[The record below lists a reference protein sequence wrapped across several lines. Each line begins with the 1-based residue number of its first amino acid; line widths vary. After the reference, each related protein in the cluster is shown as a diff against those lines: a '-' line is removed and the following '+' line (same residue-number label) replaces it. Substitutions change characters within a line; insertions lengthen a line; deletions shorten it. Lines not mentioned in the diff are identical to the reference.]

1 MKKIYD
7 ISLTI
12 TPGMPVW
19 PGQPGV
25 KLVRIEKIED
35 GANANV
41 SKVEMSVHT
50 GTHVDAP
57 YHFLNHEK
65 TVEALPLDVMMGAAQ
80 VIELPDSCAVIDA
93 DILKTA
99 PIQTRLE
106 RILFKTRNSH
116 YWEQKLSEFQ
126 TDFVGLS
133 DDGAQF
139 LVDHGIRLVGIDYL
153 SIAPYKH
160 SRPTHETLLKSNVVI
175 LEGVNLT
182 GVPAGNY
189 ELICLPMK
197 LGGSDG
203 APARVVLIAE

>member
-7 ISLTI
+7 ITLTI
-12 TPGMPVW
+12 TPGMPSW
-19 PGQPGV
+19 PGEPVV
-25 KLVRIEKIED
+25 KLSRFSKIED

-41 SKVEMSVHT
+41 SQLDMSAHT

-57 YHFLNHEK
+57 YHFLTHGNTIE
-65 TVEALPLDVMMGAAQ
+65 TLPLDAMMGTVQ
-80 VIELPDSCAVIDA
+80 VVELPDSCDVIDSEV
-93 DILKTA
+93 LKTA
-99 PIQTRLE
+99 GIQTRLE
-106 RILFKTRNSH
+106 RVLFKTRNSH
-116 YWEQKLSEFQ
+116 YWEQNLKEFQ
-126 TDFVGLS
+126 TNFVGIT

-139 LVDHGIRLVGIDYL
+139 LVDSGIRFVGIDYL

-160 SRPTHETLLKSNVVI
+160 SRPTHEILLKSNVVI
-175 LEGVNLT
+175 LEGANLS

-203 APARVVLIAE
+203 APARVLLITE